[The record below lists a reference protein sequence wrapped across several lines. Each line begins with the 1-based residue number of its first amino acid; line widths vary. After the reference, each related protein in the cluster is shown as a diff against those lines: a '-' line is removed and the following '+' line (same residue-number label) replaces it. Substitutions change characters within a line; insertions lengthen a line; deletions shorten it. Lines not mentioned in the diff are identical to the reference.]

1 MNYEA
6 NIQKFRIDRKGNIY
20 FIFFMSSEALL
31 NNIQSDCKAM
41 TFCRTCRKN
50 FARIECATHHER
62 LYSACIWSKTTQLC
76 KEFPE
81 NAKDLPGSFPEAVVQ
96 RVSLKEM
103 FLRISQNSKGI
114 PCTGVSS

>member
-41 TFCRTCRKN
+41 TFCRTCRKD

-62 LYSACIWSKTTQLC
+62 LYSACIWSKTTQL
-76 KEFPE
+76 
-81 NAKDLPGSFPEAVVQ
+81 AKNF
-96 RVSLKEM
+96 LKM
-103 FLRISQNSKGI
+103 PKIYLGHFLKQ
-114 PCTGVSS
+114 SSRGFL